1 MKNKNIITTFLRL
14 LVNHFV
20 NTENHRSQEMCF
32 RGKVRKK
39 SKLQILRN
47 ILLKE
52 YKVKITEFYRPL
64 IHSYW
69 YTYPAFGTS
78 GAGGSSPK
86 TVLSGRATT
95 GGASDRGVTATT
107 GLDGWVP
114 FTVRG
119 GQTTLT
125 CSTIYKTHRYSSY
138 CQHSHSTNISV
149 NTNASCIN
157 RDRNTLLII
166 NS

>member
-52 YKVKITEFYRPL
+52 YKVKITEFY
-64 IHSYW
+64 
-69 YTYPAFGTS
+69 
-78 GAGGSSPK
+78 
-86 TVLSGRATT
+86 
-95 GGASDRGVTATT
+95 
-107 GLDGWVP
+107 
-114 FTVRG
+114 
-119 GQTTLT
+119 
-125 CSTIYKTHRYSSY
+125 
-138 CQHSHSTNISV
+138 
-149 NTNASCIN
+149 
-157 RDRNTLLII
+157 
-166 NS
+166 

>member
-1 MKNKNIITTFLRL
+1 M
-14 LVNHFV
+14 VNLFV
-20 NTENHRSQEMCF
+20 NTENHRSQEISRDVLSWESWEKYLSF
-32 RGKVRKK
+32 KYLEIYYSRNIK
-39 SKLQILRN
+39 SKS
-47 ILLKE
+47 
-52 YKVKITEFYRPL
+52 EFYWSL
-64 IHSYW
+64 IHSFW

-125 CSTIYKTHRYSSY
+125 CSTIYKTNRYSSY
-138 CQHSHSTNISV
+138 CQHSHITNISV

>member
-1 MKNKNIITTFLRL
+1 MLTQRITDLKRCA
-14 LVNHFV
+14 FV
-20 NTENHRSQEMCF
+20 EKL
-32 RGKVRKK
+32 GKI
-39 SKLQILRN
+39 SKHQILRN
-47 ILLKE
+47 ILLKQ
-52 YKVKITEFYRPL
+52 YKVKITEFYWSL

-69 YTYPAFGTS
+69 YTHPAFGTS

-125 CSTIYKTHRYSSY
+125 CSTIYKTNRYSSY